1 MANKNDFKPFAIG
14 AGANVTPQADWEAL
28 AALDAG
34 FQSGKASSAQVNKAL
49 RQGTFVASALAQF
62 ISNKLA
68 ADVIDDGDL
77 SGFVTDFINAIK
89 AQSLTRDNP
98 FADIKADGTVNTAL
112 ENLGLGETINKASGA
127 MQKSANGADI
137 SDVSAF
143 RNALQLGTAAT
154 RDVDAGLI
162 NGIPDMSSFRG
173 GMVGNGYIKIPI
185 IGAGGGA
192 QTFILQWGVHATPP
206 GSNAAYNLNIA
217 FPNSIVCATG
227 GRGAPGSNA
236 SMNVGPEGT
245 QQIRI
250 QNYAPGGVNE
260 NCFWIAIGY

>member
-98 FADIKADGTVNTAL
+98 FADIKADDTVDIAL
-112 ENLGLGETINKASGA
+112 ENLGLGDSVLLSQFSSLRNGSGYRKLPDGTIKMWGIAITS
-127 MQKSANGADI
+127 S
-137 SDVSAF
+137 
-143 RNALQLGTAAT
+143 LAA
-154 RDVDAGLI
+154 
-162 NGIPDMSSFRG
+162 
-173 GMVGNGYIKIPI
+173 
-185 IGAGGGA
+185 GAGGA
-192 QTFILQWGVHATPP
+192 WSVSLPT
-206 GSNAAYNLNIA
+206 A
-217 FPNSIVCATG
+217 FPNAMLSASASLAMGASAG
-227 GRGAPGSNA
+227 GMWVSVMDVGTPFNGTTDTKLPASKQTTIYGSVFNGLA
-236 SMNVGPEGT
+236 NSTKALIRWECEG
-245 QQIRI
+245 
-250 QNYAPGGVNE
+250 Y
-260 NCFWIAIGY
+260 

>member
-68 ADVIDDGDL
+68 EDVIDDGDL

-98 FADIKADGTVNTAL
+98 FADIKADGTVNTAHA
-112 ENLGLGETINKASGA
+112 NLGLG
-127 MQKSANGADI
+127 
-137 SDVSAF
+137 
-143 RNALQLGTAAT
+143 TAAQK
-154 RDVDAGLI
+154 DVGTSAGQ
-162 NGIPDMSSFRG
+162 IPDMSSF
-173 GMVGNGYIKIPI
+173 VSNSAKDVFSSIVIAGNRRIMEGSGSGNFVN
-185 IGAGGGA
+185 GALSFTLPLAYPSTGF
-192 QTFILQWGVHATPP
+192 TFIPTDNGSGVVSYAAIPAS
-206 GSNAAYNLNIA
+206 GSVVTIYGKDAAGANLN
-217 FPNSIVCATG
+217 
-227 GRGAPGSNA
+227 GSFSFKYMA
-236 SMNVGPEGT
+236 MGS
-245 QQIRI
+245 
-250 QNYAPGGVNE
+250 A
-260 NCFWIAIGY
+260 